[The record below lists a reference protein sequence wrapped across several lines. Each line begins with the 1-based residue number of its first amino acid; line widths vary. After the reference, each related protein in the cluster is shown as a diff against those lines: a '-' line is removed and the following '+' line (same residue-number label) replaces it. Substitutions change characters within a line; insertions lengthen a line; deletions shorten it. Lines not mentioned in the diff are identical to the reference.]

1 MSQQFI
7 KNEQGTFDEIYRDFV
22 IRPTEAGYIVL
33 NPDGTETGYA
43 PKTREMAV
51 QVIDTKH
58 ARCEALAAEAAKR
71 VSKPTFDAVA
81 ILTAA
86 DRLAVNAKRMGRRE
100 NNPNDLI

>member
-22 IRPTEAGYIVL
+22 IRPTEDGFTVL
-33 NPDGTETGYA
+33 NPDGTPTGYT
-43 PKTREMAV
+43 PKTRATAV
-51 QVIDTKH
+51 AVIDTKH
-58 ARCEALAAEAAKR
+58 RRCEELAAEAAKR
-71 VSKPTFDAVA
+71 VSKPQIDVAA

-86 DRLAVNAKRMGRRE
+86 DRLSVGARKMGRAE